1 MKDIKFYP
9 KICWGVAISV
19 TVLSLGAFIWSQSSN
34 DTIEGGCFEGPGA
47 SPPKSIN
54 KNCCTQTDNRSKCCI
69 ESNCCTET
77 ECCPE
82 SDCCSEPTPDC
93 KCDPCE
99 CDPCE
104 CGPTSNDKSGPTSD
118 CECDPCECDPYEC

>member
-19 TVLSLGAFIWSQSSN
+19 IVLGLGTFIYSQSNN
-34 DTIEGGCFEGPGA
+34 DIIEGGCFEGPGA
-47 SPPKSIN
+47 SPPKSMK
-54 KNCCTQTDNRSKCCI
+54 KNCCTQTDNK
-69 ESNCCTET
+69 NKPT
-77 ECCPE
+77 
-82 SDCCSEPTPDC
+82 SDCECDPCECDPCECGPTSDC

-104 CGPTSNDKSGPTSD
+104 CGPTSD
-118 CECDPCECDPYEC
+118 CEC

>member
-19 TVLSLGAFIWSQSSN
+19 IVLGLGTFIYSQSNN
-34 DTIEGGCFEGPGA
+34 DIIEGGCFEGPGA
-47 SPPKSIN
+47 SPPKSMK
-54 KNCCTQTDNRSKCCI
+54 KNCCTQTDNK
-69 ESNCCTET
+69 
-77 ECCPE
+77 
-82 SDCCSEPTPDC
+82 PTSDC

-104 CGPTSNDKSGPTSD
+104 CGPTSD
-118 CECDPCECDPYEC
+118 CEC